1 MKTLNAGE
9 LIGKYRVLSVIS
21 QSNSE
26 IVYSGYNTSDST
38 YVTIQEFYPR
48 KLNIKRV
55 KSEVLIDDSNRV
67 EFDRLAVVFKK
78 SAELSDDSN
87 VLSQNNTFYIVVP
100 QIIDT
105 AKRGEF
111 FAHLEEIDEKYD
123 IANSKDK
130 SKNRLSALAAYEEV
144 MKIHRDFFY
153 SHSKSVNNLADCYF
167 YCYFN
172 DALSVN
178 SVSEC
183 VESYTQNEL
192 NKKALYLYLQS
203 AYRGSAYAQHQTA
216 FFYEKGYGCLCNYQ
230 LAAYWYS
237 QAING
242 GHKTSAKRLGDFYF
256 YGQGV
261 EQSYEEA
268 VKCYKIAAE
277 VNSNACLMLVKCYEE
292 GLGVEEDKAKQ
303 YYYLNKAYELGN
315 SDPSLYTK
323 LAKCYLTACG
333 TDENLQQANKLIKK
347 AALSRYTSGVFDL
360 IFDEYFEK
368 NLGYR
373 DKIRGLLYLLLSH
386 WDHISMFV
394 VITCVLAGV
403 FLLGVTY
410 FSR

>member
-48 KLNIKRV
+48 RLNIKRL
-55 KSEVLIDDSNRV
+55 KSEVLIDESNQA
-67 EFDRLAVVFKK
+67 EFDRLATLFKK
-78 SAELSDDSN
+78 SADLFDDSN
-87 VLSQNNTFYIVVP
+87 VLSRNNTFYIVVP

-105 AKRGEF
+105 DKRDEI
-111 FAHLEEIDEKYD
+111 FARLEEIDEEYEL
-123 IANSKDK
+123 ANSKDK
-130 SKNRLSALAAYEEV
+130 SKNRLSVLAAYEEV
-144 MKIHRDFFY
+144 FKTHREFFY
-153 SHSKSVNNLADCYF
+153 SHSKSVNNLASCYF
-167 YCYFN
+167 YHYFN

-183 VESYTQNEL
+183 VEPYTQNEL

-237 QAING
+237 QATNS

-277 VNSNACLMLVKCYEE
+277 INSNACLMLVKCYEE
-292 GLGVEEDKAKQ
+292 RLGVEEDEAKQ

-347 AALSRYTSGVFDL
+347 AALLRYTSGVFDL
-360 IFDEYFEK
+360 IFDVYAEK

-373 DKIRGLLYLLLSH
+373 DKIRGFLYLALSH
-386 WDHISMFV
+386 WDHISMVIV
-394 VITCVLAGV
+394 VIGILAGM
-403 FLLGVTY
+403 FLLGST
-410 FSR
+410 FLS

>member
-1 MKTLNAGE
+1 MKTLHAGE
-9 LIGKYRVLSVIS
+9 LIGEYRVLSVLS

-55 KSEVLIDDSNRV
+55 KSEVLTDDSAQA
-67 EFDRLAVVFKK
+67 EFDRLATVFKK
-78 SAELSDDSN
+78 SAELFDDSN

-105 AKRGEF
+105 DKRDEI
-111 FAHLEEIDEKYD
+111 FARLEEIDEEYEL
-123 IANSKDK
+123 ANAKDK
-130 SKNRLSALAAYEEV
+130 SKNRLSALEAYEEV
-144 MKIHRDFFY
+144 LKIHSEFFY
-153 SHSKSVNNLADCYF
+153 SHSKSVNNLAGCYF
-167 YCYFN
+167 YHYFN

-203 AYRGSAYAQHQTA
+203 AYRGSAYAQHQIA
-216 FFYEKGYGCLCNYQ
+216 MFYENGYGCLCNYQ

-237 QAING
+237 QAINS

-277 VNSNACLMLVKCYEE
+277 VNSNSCLMLVKCYEE

-303 YYYLNKAYELGN
+303 FYYLNKAYELGG

-347 AALSRYTSGVFDL
+347 AALSRYTNGVFDL
-360 IFDEYFEK
+360 IFDEYFGK

-373 DKIRGLLYLLLSH
+373 DKIRGFLYLALSH
-386 WDHISMFV
+386 WDHIAMFV
-394 VITCVLAGV
+394 VISCVLAGLIILV
-403 FLLGVTY
+403 ST
-410 FSR
+410 FSG